1 MFEISVFQEINEL
14 HRAINSPLR
23 ASDPSIH
30 IFRGEDTLKSIRTE
44 MPAHRNMFYEIG
56 LIRQAYVSSS
66 LSDTAYQLFNK
77 PHIYCAAEG
86 QLREWKREGDWKG
99 LLCMFK
105 PELLNWSSL
114 NVQIEKKYKFF
125 ARYTPKVIPLDPYEA
140 CRFQELF
147 EQMYQE
153 YCQNQDKGSELVLAY
168 LQTILLKLQKV
179 FDLHFGSYD
188 NPPAQ
193 SRSEELAI
201 LFKILIEKQALDNQ
215 NLDYYAQA
223 LHISTKHLEKV
234 VSQYFNQSP
243 GMMIK
248 NVILCEAKSLL
259 FQTPLTV
266 AEIAYQLRFEDPSY
280 FNKFFK
286 RYTGLTPIAYRKKH
300 QTYL

>member
-1 MFEISVFQEINEL
+1 MFKVSVFQEINDL
-14 HRAINSPLR
+14 HQAINSPLR
-23 ASDPSIH
+23 TSEPSLH

-44 MPAHRNMFYEIG
+44 MPPHRNMFYEIG
-56 LIRQAYVSSS
+56 LIQQADINTSLNDSS
-66 LSDTAYQLFNK
+66 YQLYNQ
-77 PHIYCAAEG
+77 PHIYCATEG
-86 QLREWKREGDWKG
+86 QLREWKRVGAWKG

-125 ARYTPKVIPLDPYEA
+125 ARFTPKVIPLEPYEVS
-140 CRFQELF
+140 RFQELF
-147 EQMYQE
+147 EQMYHE
-153 YCQNQDKGSELVLAY
+153 FYQNQGKGSELVLAY
-168 LQTILLKLQKV
+168 LQTILLKVQKV
-179 FDLHFGSYD
+179 FDLRFDSFD

-193 SRSEELAI
+193 NRSEELAI
-201 LFKILIEKQALDNQ
+201 LFKILIEKQAINKQ
-215 NLDYYAQA
+215 NLDYYAQE

-234 VSQYFNQSP
+234 VSQYFRQSP

-266 AEIAYQLRFEDPSY
+266 AEIAYQLHFEDPSY

-300 QTYL
+300 QIYL